1 MEVWYN
7 TRDNND
13 GVSNMTKPIKETPK
27 VDRPREK
34 LKAKGVKALSNEEL
48 LMVILGKGMK
58 GRDVRVLAKDILKEV
73 ERAPEN
79 INLENM
85 RNIQGIGLAKATQ
98 IMASFEFAKRYLV
111 KDGIKI
117 RNADDILKLVED
129 IRNKK
134 QEYFITLTLTG
145 ASDLIEKRTVFI
157 GTINQSIVHP
167 REIFANAIS
176 DRAAGIVFVHNHPL
190 DDPNPSDDD
199 IGITNRLCEVARI
212 VGIQVVDHIIVSK
225 RDYFSFQAEG
235 LLNK

>member
-1 MEVWYN
+1 MA
-7 TRDNND
+7 
-13 GVSNMTKPIKETPK
+13 KPIKNIPEF
-27 VDRPREK
+27 DRPREK

-48 LMVILGKGMK
+48 LMVILGRGMK

-73 ERAPEN
+73 EKAPEN
-79 INLENM
+79 INLENLN
-85 RNIQGIGLAKATQ
+85 NIQGIGLAKAAQ
-98 IMASFEFAKRYLV
+98 ILASFEFAKRYLV

-167 REIFANAIS
+167 REIFADAIS
-176 DRAAGIVFVHNHPL
+176 DRAAGIVFVHNHPM

-199 IGITNRLCEVARI
+199 IEITNRLCEVARI
-212 VGIQVVDHIIVSK
+212 VGIQVIDHIVVSK
-225 RDYFSFQAEG
+225 KDYFSFQAEG

>member
-1 MEVWYN
+1 MA
-7 TRDNND
+7 
-13 GVSNMTKPIKETPK
+13 KPIRNIPK
-27 VDRPREK
+27 FDRPREK

-48 LMVILGKGMK
+48 LMVILGRGMK

-73 ERAPEN
+73 EKNPEN
-79 INLENM
+79 INLANLN
-85 RNIQGIGLAKATQ
+85 NIQGIGLAKATQ
-98 IMASFEFAKRYLV
+98 ILASFEFAKRYLI
-111 KDGIKI
+111 KDDIKI

-167 REIFANAIS
+167 REIFADAIS
-176 DRAAGIVFVHNHPL
+176 DRAAGIVFVHNHPM
-190 DDPNPSDDD
+190 DDPNPSNDD
-199 IGITNRLCEVARI
+199 IEITNRLCEVARI
-212 VGIQVVDHIIVSK
+212 VGIHVIDHIVVSK
-225 RDYFSFQAEG
+225 KDYFSFQAEG